1 MDILNEVV
9 TGRTRQTRH
18 LYVASSPGGVEGSNL
33 QYGYERS
40 SYDLH
45 ERYDLTMVS

>member
-18 LYVASSPGGVEGSNL
+18 LYVASSPGGVYEGSNL
-33 QYGYERS
+33 QCGHREPGSGILMR
-40 SYDLH
+40 
-45 ERYDLTMVS
+45 